1 MAQNPLSPPPVVKQ
15 DQSFDRWMRLL
26 WHRMVVEGQ
35 ILWTQVIRPTK
46 AKNTFLAGPSSGADA
61 QVDFREIVAADLPDS
76 FVNVVWGTPGAESGD
91 AIEIQATVETLDGT
105 AFSTGLVAVQVTVS
119 DSAADNEPSATAT
132 LSAATT
138 PVGTLLAGGTTA
150 TAIFLTNASGAFKV
164 KVSEAAS
171 ASRYLWVKAGG
182 HCQLFVKAKD
192 GIQQITFA

>member
-1 MAQNPLSPPPVVKQ
+1 MAQNPLGPPPAVKQ
-15 DQSFDRWMRLL
+15 EQSFDRWMRLL
-26 WHRMVVEGQ
+26 WQRIGTAGQ
-35 ILWTQVIRPTK
+35 ILWTQLVLPTK
-46 AKNTFLAGPSSGADA
+46 AKNTFLAGPTSGANA

-138 PVGTLLAGGTTA
+138 PVGTLLAGSGTGTA
-150 TAIFLTNASGAFKV
+150 VFLTNASGAFKV
-164 KVSEAAS
+164 KVSEPAA
-171 ASRYLWVKAGG
+171 ASRYLWVRAGG

-192 GIQQITFA
+192 GIQQLTFA